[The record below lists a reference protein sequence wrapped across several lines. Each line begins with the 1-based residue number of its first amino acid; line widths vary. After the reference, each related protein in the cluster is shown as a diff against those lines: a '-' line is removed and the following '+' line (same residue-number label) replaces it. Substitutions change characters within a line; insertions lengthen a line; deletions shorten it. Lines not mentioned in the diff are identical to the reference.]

1 MSATIYLDNNATT
14 PPAPEVLGVM
24 RDCLRDGW
32 GNPSSLHHVGA
43 AAKARVVTARA
54 QLAALLGA
62 TAAEIVFTASAT
74 EANHMAIHGALAL
87 AEGKRH
93 VVTSLVEHPSTLLLL
108 RSLQATGVRVTCLG
122 VDAHGRLDLDELA
135 AAIGPDTA
143 LVSLMWANN
152 ETGAIFPVAEA
163 AALAKARGVLFH
175 TDAVQYAGR
184 LPIDVRQVPVD
195 MLSIAGHKL
204 HAAKGVGAF
213 YVRKGVKLPPLVFGH
228 QERGRRGGTE
238 NVAGIA
244 GLGMAAELAAQ
255 ALVADAADVADVIP
269 TTALRDR
276 LEQKLTQRLANVRI
290 NALGTARLPN
300 TSSMRFGQ
308 IDAEIILDRLDRA
321 GICASS
327 GSACTAGG
335 TMPSHV
341 LTAMGLRSEEALASV
356 RFSLSR
362 YNSVEEIDAVVE
374 AVVKIV
380 QPLAENLFSVC

>member
-1 MSATIYLDNNATT
+1 MSATVYLDNNATT

-24 RDCLRDGW
+24 QDCLRDGW

-43 AAKARVVTARA
+43 AAKARVVLARA
-54 QLAALLGA
+54 QLAGLLGA

-87 AEGKRH
+87 AAGKRH

-108 RSLQATGVRVTCLG
+108 RSLQASGVRVTWLG
-122 VDAHGRLDLDELA
+122 VDAHGRIDMDELA

-213 YVRKGVKLPPLVFGH
+213 YVRKGVKLPPLVLGH

-255 ALVADAADVADVIP
+255 ALAADAAEVAH

-276 LEQKLTQRLANVRI
+276 LEQKLTQRLANVRV
-290 NALGTARLPN
+290 NALGAARLPN